1 MCWACLLLS
10 REAGK
15 YLSLSNFNMVWFL
28 LEYRGGGLDDLLV
41 DLSAPIWEQYATQ
54 EITTLRVLKSGQVK
68 LSWES

>member
-1 MCWACLLLS
+1 
-10 REAGK
+10 
-15 YLSLSNFNMVWFL
+15 MVWFL